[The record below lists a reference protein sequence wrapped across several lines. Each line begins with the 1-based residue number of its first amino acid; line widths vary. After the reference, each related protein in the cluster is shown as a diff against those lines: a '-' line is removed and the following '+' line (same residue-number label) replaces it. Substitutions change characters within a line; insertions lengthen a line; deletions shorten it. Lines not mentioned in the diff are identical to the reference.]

1 MAERAEQELLL
12 VERENVVKVGKEDSQ
27 RAKLDTEFMKEEIK
41 KLDKNETVELPNT
54 DEMKVTV
61 FENEVAKD
69 EEESPFS
76 FERNS
81 DELMKISVREDDE
94 DSNIKITIKET
105 DDEDLKPEDKE
116 EFDIN
121 SNPYSEYKMPTF

>member
-1 MAERAEQELLL
+1 M
-12 VERENVVKVGKEDSQ
+12 ERENVVKVGKEEGQ

-41 KLDKNETVELPNT
+41 KLDKIETVELPNT

-69 EEESPFS
+69 EEEIPFS
-76 FERNS
+76 FDRNS
-81 DELMKISVREDDE
+81 DELMKISVREDDD

>member
-1 MAERAEQELLL
+1 
-12 VERENVVKVGKEDSQ
+12 
-27 RAKLDTEFMKEEIK
+27 
-41 KLDKNETVELPNT
+41 
-54 DEMKVTV
+54 
-61 FENEVAKD
+61 
-69 EEESPFS
+69 
-76 FERNS
+76 
-81 DELMKISVREDDE
+81 MKISVREDDD